1 MIVAA
6 TANVLLIYSIVTV
19 RSRTRRPCAEH
30 CTDATVLCLL
40 LLSYACNIT
49 INNRDKRR
57 QLHLY
62 NVDTDTRTT
71 LLNYCTYVQWVPDSD
86 VVVAQTRNT
95 LSVWYNIHAPD
106 QVSSICILILL
117 LILICV

>member
-1 MIVAA
+1 
-6 TANVLLIYSIVTV
+6 
-19 RSRTRRPCAEH
+19 
-30 CTDATVLCLL
+30 LL
-40 LLSYACNIT
+40 LLCIHDQLCQQLF
-49 INNRDKRR
+49 RDKRR

-106 QVSSICILILL
+106 QVSDTI
-117 LILICV
+117 